1 MERSRG
7 DPQDVVGLDRAK
19 ARHYR
24 GAFDDRQQVTLHALA
39 RDVRSGLRPVAG
51 HLVDLV
57 QENDTGLLNALR
69 RLPGHLVEVDQLVGL
84 FLREQA
90 PRLLHGDLPA
100 APAAARHRAQDLL
113 EAVAHIVARHA
124 RDELEDGVIAFVRLQ
139 LDLDDLLV
147 QLIARQPFRHML
159 ARLLATLPRH
169 RCRRGLRATAV
180 RGPSSHRRH
189 DGRGGLL
196 AGAGLLGRAR
206 RGLLFGDHA
215 LGQDVEDAL
224 FRLLRR
230 LLAHLRHALVMPHAN
245 RRVHEIA
252 HNRIDIA
259 ADIADLRELGGL
271 NFDEGRVGDLGQPA
285 RDFRFAYP
293 SRPNHEDVLRRDLRL
308 YLDGQREAA
317 IAVTQR
323 NSYRPLRLVLPNN
336 IAVQLPNNM
345 LGSQVSH
352 RTRLLSEPTLQTSS
366 VHGCRVDAGHSF
378 G

>member
-1 MERSRG
+1 MWSVLTGPKRVITVEPSTIGSRSRCT
-7 DPQDVVGLDRAK
+7 PSPE
-19 ARHYR
+19 
-24 GAFDDRQQVTLHALA
+24 T
-39 RDVRSGLRPVAG
+39 SGPVS
-51 HLVDLV
+51 D
-57 QENDTGLLNALR
+57 
-69 RLPGHLVEVDQLVGL
+69 RLPATLSISSRKMTPDCST
-84 FLREQA
+84 RC
-90 PRLLHGDLPA
+90 
-100 APAAARHRAQDLL
+100 
-113 EAVAHIVARHA
+113 VACSATWSKSIS
-124 RDELEDGVIAFVRLQ
+124 
-139 LDLDDLLV
+139 
-147 QLIARQPFRHML
+147 
-159 ARLLATLPRH
+159 LLASSCVSRRRASFTET
-169 RCRRGLRATAV
+169 CR
-180 RGPSSHRRH
+180 P
-189 DGRGGLL
+189 
-196 AGAGLLGRAR
+196 R
-206 RGLLFGDHA
+206 RGLLFGDHVLA
-215 LGQDVEDAL
+215 QDVEDAL

-230 LLAHLRHALVMPHAN
+230 LLTHLRHALVMHHAD

-259 ADIADLRELGGL
+259 ADIADLREFGGL
-271 NFDEGRVGDLGQPA
+271 NFDEGCVGELGQPA